1 MMAFVEVP
9 LHVSILTALVAVWQV
24 AAGALVRA
32 NGITKTTSPTT
43 TTNVQ
48 LARYAVVTGTLENK
62 KKVEVNI
69 VIDLWLQAELCLTI
83 CVTEF
88 SKQCLE

>member
-69 VIDLWLQAELCLTI
+69 VIDLWLQTELCLTI